1 MIRCGWTGAAVATVL
16 VSTGCVARTE
26 AAPADH
32 VVTISWQANREKGVN
47 ATGGGYEVTIG
58 DRAPVEI
65 AASEPTSLTTVLF
78 TGTYTVRV
86 RAFERD
92 PAGSERIYSAPTTRT
107 LEVW

>member
-1 MIRCGWTGAAVATVL
+1 VIRCGWTGAAVAAVL
-16 VSTGCVARTE
+16 ASTGCIAKTE

-32 VVTISWQANREKGVN
+32 VVTISWQANHEKGVR
-47 ATGGGYEVTIG
+47 ASGGGYEVTIG
-58 DRAPVEI
+58 GRAPVEV

-78 TGTYTVRV
+78 TGTYTVSV

-92 PAGSERIYSAPTTRT
+92 PAGTERIYSAPTTRT